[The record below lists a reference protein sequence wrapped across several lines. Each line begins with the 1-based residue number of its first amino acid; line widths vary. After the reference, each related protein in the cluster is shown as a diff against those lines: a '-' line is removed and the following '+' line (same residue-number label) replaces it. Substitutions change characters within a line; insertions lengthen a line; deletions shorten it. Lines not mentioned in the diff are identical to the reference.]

1 MWDEISDA
9 CERDELIEG
18 TISARV
24 KGGLSVTIRG
34 GVKAFLPGLA
44 GRPAPG
50 AQPRRVHRQELKFKV
65 IKFNKKRGNIVLS
78 RRVLLEKERAEL
90 KEQTLEKLK
99 EGQIVEGIV
108 KNLTEYGAFIDLGG
122 IDGLLHITD
131 MSWGRVN
138 HPSELFQV
146 GDHVRVKVL
155 KFNSETE
162 RVCLGLKQISEDPW
176 THAPEKYPPG
186 TVVKG
191 KVVSLKD
198 YGAFIELE
206 QGIEGL
212 VHISEMSWTRRV
224 KHPSKMVAVG
234 DMVEAVVL
242 DIDPRQNRI
251 SLGMKQLEP
260 NPYESLKEKYPPGT
274 VVKGVVRNIA
284 DFGIFVEIEEGI
296 DGLVHISDMTW
307 TQRVKHPSELY
318 KKGDEVE
325 AVVLNI
331 DTDGE
336 KPKIS
341 LGIKQ
346 LVPDPWD
353 RIPYDYPVGKIVD
366 AKVIKVL
373 DFGAFVE
380 LEKGIEGLIHVSEFS
395 DERVEDPKAVR
406 QAGQNL
412 KAEIISSTRPSE
424 RSACRSAAPRAPRRW
439 PTRRAT
445 RAAPRPRRWATSCAT
460 SWRRCRA
467 QAKEQDEKG
476 RRRTPRT
483 TRRASARPASRPCG
497 PRGRNAPDAGGE
509 PRRGV
514 PAPPPADRGG
524 ARADDA
530 PPSSRTLAWLRR
542 FAKLWGFA
550 LFCIF
555 IVYIVPRSGAAVH
568 VRDPRRVHPGAGRRS
583 VRAGARSA
591 ASRSRAAWPS
601 SSFTSTSSRFCRS
614 SLAISSRKL
623 SGDFARMFRE
633 APQLVARVNR
643 EWVPRAGAWID
654 SGSAPPTTARD
665 RTRPTADEATDG
677 APTPRRSAGAPA
689 AAGLVGATPRP
700 TIVVEPLP
708 EREDARRPAVARLE
722 VQPTP
727 GGGYLISP
735 AHAENAEN
743 TGGR

>member
-1 MWDEISDA
+1 MVSMSTSSPTGSGAGEESFASLFEESLKREELKEGDIVKGKVIALGKDHVIVDIGYKSEGAIPLHEFTTAEGGVSIKVGDEIDVFLESREDENGLCILSKEKADRLKVWDEISAA

-34 GVKAFLPGLA
+34 GVKAFLPGSQVDL
-44 GRPAPG
+44 RPVRNLDAFIG
-50 AQPRRVHRQELKFKV
+50 KSHRFKV

-90 KEQTLEKLK
+90 KEQTLDKLK

-131 MSWGRVN
+131 MSWGRVT

-162 RVCLGLKQISEDPW
+162 RVSLGLKQMMEDPW
-176 THAPEKYPPG
+176 THAQEKYPPG
-186 TVVKG
+186 TVVRG

-212 VHISEMSWTRRV
+212 IHISEMSWTRRV
-224 KHPSKMVAVG
+224 KHPSKMLAIG

-260 NPYESLKEKYPPGT
+260 NPFASLKEKYPPGT

-296 DGLVHISDMTW
+296 DGLVHVSDLSW

-318 KKGDEVE
+318 QKGDEVE

-331 DTDGE
+331 EFDGE
-336 KPKIS
+336 KPKVS

-353 RIPYDYPVGKIVD
+353 RIPYDYPVGRIVD
-366 AKVIKVL
+366 AKVLKVL

-380 LEKGIEGLIHVSEFS
+380 IEKGVEGLIHVSEFS
-395 DERVEDPKAVR
+395 DERVEDPKQYVKP
-406 QAGQNL
+406 GQQL
-412 KAEIISSTRPSE
+412 KAEIISVDPAE
-424 RSACRSAAPRAPRRW
+424 RKIGLSF
-439 PTRRAT
+439 
-445 RAAPRPRRWATSCAT
+445 
-460 SWRRCRA
+460 
-467 QAKEQDEKG
+467 
-476 RRRTPRT
+476 
-483 TRRASARPASRPCG
+483 
-497 PRGRNAPDAGGE
+497 RGA
-509 PRRGV
+509 
-514 PAPPPADRGG
+514 
-524 ARADDA
+524 ARAEEVADA
-530 PPSSRTLAWLRR
+530 Q
-542 FAKLWGFA
+542 G
-550 LFCIF
+550 
-555 IVYIVPRSGAAVH
+555 Y
-568 VRDPRRVHPGAGRRS
+568 
-583 VRAGARSA
+583 
-591 ASRSRAAWPS
+591 
-601 SSFTSTSSRFCRS
+601 
-614 SLAISSRKL
+614 
-623 SGDFARMFRE
+623 
-633 APQLVARVNR
+633 
-643 EWVPRAGAWID
+643 
-654 SGSAPPTTARD
+654 
-665 RTRPTADEATDG
+665 
-677 APTPRRSAGAPA
+677 SAGAPTATLGDVMREKLA
-689 AAGLVGATPRP
+689 ALTTQRKS
-700 TIVVEPLP
+700 E
-708 EREDARRPAVARLE
+708 
-722 VQPTP
+722 
-727 GGGYLISP
+727 
-735 AHAENAEN
+735 
-743 TGGR
+743 